1 VGDGV
6 NAAANAGLVDLAVTV
21 SPDEVRRCLGCP
33 VEGRLSPRLEARL
46 PRLLADAQP
55 LLAPRG
61 AWRLVDDAQAAAAG
75 LVDAAPRVG
84 VALCTIGPALEAVSA
99 RRAAADDLL
108 DALVLDA
115 IGSAAAEAAADAL
128 NRALCD
134 AARAR
139 GLFAAPRVSPGYG
152 AWDVAC
158 QSRLLALLPAA
169 ALGVTLTSAQMMIP
183 RKSVSFAIN
192 FAATPCT
199 DPDESPCARCGLA
212 HCRHREAR

>member
-1 VGDGV
+1 MNGPHE
-6 NAAANAGLVDLAVTV
+6 AVIV
-21 SPDEVRRCLGCP
+21 ALSVEVEGDEVRRCLGCP
-33 VEGRLSPRLEARL
+33 TQGRLSPRLEARL
-46 PRLLADAQP
+46 ARLLDEARP
-55 LLAPRG
+55 LLAARG
-61 AWRLVDDAQAAAAG
+61 AWRLVDGTQAVATG
-75 LVDAAPRVG
+75 LPDAAPSAG
-84 VALCTIGPALEAVSA
+84 VALCTIGPALEA
-99 RRAAADDLL
+99 AAARLIEADNLL

-128 NRALCD
+128 NRELCD
-134 AARAR
+134 AVHAR

-183 RKSVSFAIN
+183 RKSVSFAAN
-192 FAATPCT
+192 LAATPCA